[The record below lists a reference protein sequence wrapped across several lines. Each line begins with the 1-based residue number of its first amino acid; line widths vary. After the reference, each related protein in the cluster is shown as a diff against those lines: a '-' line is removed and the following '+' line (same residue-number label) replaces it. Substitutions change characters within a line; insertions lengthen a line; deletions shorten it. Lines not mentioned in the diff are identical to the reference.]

1 MIKKIWN
8 IFKRDLKVNKR
19 NFLSL
24 YLILFPIIIAIG
36 INIFAP
42 GIEDTT
48 VNLALLKGQNES
60 QIKFFKDF
68 ANVETF
74 KTKEDIEKRVSERD
88 NIIGIIP
95 DGNDYY
101 IMPEGDEPQ
110 ELIDFART
118 LNSLYELDVNIEDT
132 NVELIDLRKEVPPLK
147 QTLVNGVLL
156 LIAVLGGMLISFN
169 IVEEKTDNTTSAINV
184 TPTTRNQF
192 ILGKSIIGIS
202 FVIFGS
208 LSVVLITGFTNINYL
223 QLLTMILV
231 GSIISLLLGFIQG
244 INNSDVMSA
253 AASIKVLFL
262 PIIGSVLA
270 IELLSDKWQKFFYWI
285 PFYWSYK
292 GNKLVLSGTG
302 NWSRIL
308 IYSFIVLI
316 ISFVVYLALHKKI
329 RKGLE

>member
-48 VNLALLKGQNES
+48 VNLALLKEQNES
-60 QIKFFKDF
+60 QIRFFKDF

-74 KTKEDIEKRVSERD
+74 KTKEDIEKRVRERD

-110 ELIDFART
+110 ELIDLAKT

-132 NVELIDLRKEVPPLK
+132 NVELIDLGKEVPPLK

-208 LSVVLITGFTNINYL
+208 LSVVLITGFTDINYL

-262 PIIGSVLA
+262 PLIGSVLA
-270 IELLSDKWQKFFYWI
+270 IELLSDKWQNFFYWI

-302 NWSRIL
+302 NWSQIL
-308 IYSFIVLI
+308 IYSAIVLI

>member
-24 YLILFPIIIAIG
+24 YLIVFPIIIAIG

-48 VNLALLKGQNES
+48 VNLALLKGENES
-60 QIKFFKDF
+60 QINFLKDF
-68 ANVETF
+68 ANIETF
-74 KTKEDIEKRVSERD
+74 KTKEDIEKRVRERD

-101 IMPEGDEPQ
+101 IIPEGDEPQ
-110 ELIDFART
+110 ELIDFTKT

-132 NVELIDLRKEVPPLK
+132 NVELIDLGKEVPPLK

-169 IVEEKTDNTTSAINV
+169 IVEEKTDKTISAINV

-192 ILGKSIIGIS
+192 ILGKSIVGIS
-202 FVIFGS
+202 LVMFGS
-208 LSVVLITGFTNINYL
+208 LSVVLITGFTDINYL
-223 QLLTMILV
+223 QLLVMILI

-253 AASIKVLFL
+253 AASIKILFL
-262 PIIGSVLA
+262 PLIGSVLA

-302 NWSRIL
+302 NWSQIL

-316 ISFVVYLALHKKI
+316 ISIGVYLAIYKKI
-329 RKGLE
+329 RKGLQ